1 MSTDFNEYFAHY
13 IGLVDD
19 KQMIE
24 AMSTNHQAF
33 IKMLKDLNDEQ
44 ALFRYADDKWS
55 IKEMIGHINDSER
68 VFAYRAL
75 RFARNDA
82 TDLAGYDENT
92 FAIFSRADERPL
104 ADLIHEFDVTRQSS
118 LALFNSFNTEMLSRQ
133 GTANNIRIDV
143 NSLGYLIAGHCK
155 HHMNVLQESYL

>member
-155 HHMNVLQESYL
+155 HHMNVLQERYL